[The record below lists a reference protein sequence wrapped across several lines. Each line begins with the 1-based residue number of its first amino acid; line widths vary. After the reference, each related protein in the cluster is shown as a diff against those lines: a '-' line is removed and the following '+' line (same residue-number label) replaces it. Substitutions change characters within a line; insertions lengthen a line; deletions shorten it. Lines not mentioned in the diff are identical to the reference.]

1 LLLIVPL
8 FIQVTE
14 MAKKKIHPKVKTKL
28 HPRNKHNE
36 RYDFIKMIE
45 VCPDLKAFVTPNAF
59 GDDSI
64 DFANP
69 NAVRALNRALLE
81 TYYGIQG
88 WNLPEKYL
96 CPPIPGRAD
105 YIHNLADLL
114 RENNF
119 GNIPNGSKVRCLDI
133 GTGASV
139 IYPLLGVSEYGWQ
152 FVGTDISQK
161 SLGCVQGILESNSE
175 FAPLI
180 ETRLQSNEKDIF
192 KGVIQAD
199 EKFDVTLCNPP
210 FHSSQ
215 EEAIKAATQKVKNLN
230 PDKLVKPVLNFGGK
244 HNELFC
250 DGGEERFIQTMIR
263 QSRLFQKNCFWFT
276 TLVSKQSNLPAIYD
290 LLEKAEAVSMKTI
303 PMGQGNKIS
312 RIVVWTFLTQ
322 EEQKAW
328 KLERWK

>member
-1 LLLIVPL
+1 
-8 FIQVTE
+8 
-14 MAKKKIHPKVKTKL
+14 MAKKKTHPQIKTKL

-36 RYDFIKMIE
+36 RYDFPKLIE
-45 VCPDLKAFVTPNAF
+45 TCPELKDFVTPNAF
-59 GDDSI
+59 GNDSI

-69 NAVRALNRALLE
+69 LAVRILNRALLE

-119 GNIPNGSKVRCLDI
+119 GNIPTGNKVRCLDI

-139 IYPLLGVSEYGWQ
+139 IYPLLGVSEYGWS
-152 FVGTDISQK
+152 FVGTDIAQK
-161 SLGCVQGILESNSE
+161 SLGCVHGILESNPE
-175 FAPLI
+175 FLPLI
-180 ETRLQSNEKDIF
+180 ETRLQSDDKNVF
-192 KGVIQAD
+192 KGVIVAD
-199 EKFDVTLCNPP
+199 EKFDVTMCNPP

-230 PDKLVKPVLNFGGK
+230 AGKVVTPVLNFGGK

-250 DGGEERFIQTMIR
+250 DGGEERFVQTMIR
-263 QSRLFQKNCFWFT
+263 QSRLFKKNCFWFT

-290 LLEKAEAVSMKTI
+290 MLEKAEAVNMKTI

-328 KLERWK
+328 KLKRWNS